1 MSDVLKILVVLVIFI
16 VLLRRKIFLGTV
28 MALGSL
34 CLAFLYRTHPLD
46 FLAGL
51 RAAIL
56 SPVSLEMTGTIVLT
70 MILENV
76 LRKTETLKRMVMSLS
91 RFLPDYRLVMATMP
105 AVIGL
110 LPSPGG
116 AVFSAPMVN
125 EASAAFR
132 VSPERKA
139 LINYWFRHI
148 WEYISPLYPGVILAA
163 GIARISFRELA
174 ILNAPFAISVVVW
187 GWLLCFSGIKK
198 SIGPDE
204 GLLPAAK
211 GKAVITFCRAFS
223 PIALILI
230 LVVVAGLSPVL
241 SLGGVVLA
249 LFLLHKYSP
258 VRIWDTLR
266 ESVSVRML
274 LMVAGI
280 LVFQETL
287 RCTGSLTEIS
297 NFFTASGL
305 PIILIVVALPFLTG
319 FMTGLTIAYVGIS
332 FPLLLPLMSNGSHLP
347 GLLALAFGSGFA
359 GVMLSPLHLCLVLT
373 REYFNAD
380 FNKVYRHL
388 LLPSFLVLLAAVIP
402 FVFMS

>member
-1 MSDVLKILVVLVIFI
+1 MFDVLKILVVLLIFI

-51 RAAIL
+51 RTALL

-125 EASAAFR
+125 EASAAYS

-163 GIARISFRELA
+163 GIARISYRNLA

-187 GWLLCFSGIKK
+187 GGLICFNGITKSSG
-198 SIGPDE
+198 STGA
-204 GLLPAAK
+204 LPAAR
-211 GKAVITFCRAFS
+211 GKALLTFCRAFS
-223 PIALILI
+223 PIALVLF
-230 LVVVAGLSPVL
+230 LVVVAGFSPVL
-241 SLGGVVLA
+241 SLGGVILT

-258 VRIWDTLR
+258 VRVWNTLR
-266 ESVSVRML
+266 ESVSLRML

-280 LVFQETL
+280 LFFQETL
-287 RCTGSLTEIS
+287 RYSGSLAGIS
-297 NFFTASGL
+297 EFFAASGL
-305 PIILIVVALPFLTG
+305 PIILIVIALPFLTG
-319 FMTGLTIAYVGIS
+319 FMTGMTIAYVGIC
-332 FPLLLPLMSNGSHLP
+332 FPLLLPLMSNGSHFS

-380 FNKVYRHL
+380 FNLVYRLL
-388 LLPSFLVLLAAVIP
+388 LLPTFLVLLAAVIP
-402 FVFMS
+402 FVFLS

>member
-1 MSDVLKILVVLVIFI
+1 
-16 VLLRRKIFLGTV
+16 
-28 MALGSL
+28 
-34 CLAFLYRTHPLD
+34 
-46 FLAGL
+46 
-51 RAAIL
+51 
-56 SPVSLEMTGTIVLT
+56 
-70 MILENV
+70 
-76 LRKTETLKRMVMSLS
+76 
-91 RFLPDYRLVMATMP
+91 MP

-163 GIARISFRELA
+163 GIARISYRDLA

-187 GWLLCFSGIKK
+187 GWLLCFRGIKK
-198 SIGPDE
+198 SIGPD
-204 GLLPAAK
+204 GQLPAAK
-211 GKAVITFCRAFS
+211 GKAIITFCRAFS

-230 LVVVAGLSPVL
+230 LVVVAGFSPVL

-249 LFLLHKYSP
+249 LFLVHQYSLAR
-258 VRIWDTLR
+258 VWVTLR

-274 LMVAGI
+274 LLVASI

-287 RCTGSLTEIS
+287 RCSGSLTGIS
-297 NFFTASGL
+297 DFFTASGL
-305 PIILIVVALPFLTG
+305 PIILIVVTLPFLTG

-332 FPLLLPLMSNGSHLP
+332 FPLLLPLMSNGSHFP

-380 FNKVYRHL
+380 FDMVYRLL
-388 LLPSFLVLLAAVIP
+388 LLPTFLVLFAAAIP